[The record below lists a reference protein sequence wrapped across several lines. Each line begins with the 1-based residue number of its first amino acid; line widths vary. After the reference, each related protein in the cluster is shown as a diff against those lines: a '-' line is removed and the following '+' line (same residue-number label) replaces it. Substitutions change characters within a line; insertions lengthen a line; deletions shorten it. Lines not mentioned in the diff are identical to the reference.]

1 MLSLKIL
8 NIKIL
13 PILILIL
20 CLVSIGSEITFLNK
34 IFWITLVFISYF
46 LLKFNFKFKN
56 LLIGGYA
63 LIAIYIQ
70 LRFDQFVFSEEFFL
84 NCLAIL
90 IIAKYSELL
99 TKNNQLSFSM
109 ISMIIAVASLI
120 KGQDLLSSITS
131 LTIIISSVVYMYLLQ
146 QKELMD
152 FNLKNI
158 FKYLAFGFS
167 IFPIIIIF
175 YLVFPRADINFR
187 IFDPSAS
194 SLGIPDNINLGSFR
208 EFSNSEEP
216 VFTLINKNYKKDQLY
231 FRVKVFDYMEK
242 NRSWR
247 PTSNIYMYNTFKNH
261 TKVYKG
267 QNLGETYEII
277 LEPHKG
283 KWIPSLDNSK
293 LKTIDSKIEEN
304 LFNQTYTIKNLIDRK
319 KKIEFFRYNNNQE
332 IYDRLIDYYTLLPN
346 TISKDLVDWSTKNKK
361 NKTDKEYLNTIIKTF
376 ANGSYFYNLSPKN
389 LSGNNYADFFFKSK
403 EGYCE
408 YFAGTFVLLARLG
421 GIPSRIV
428 SGYLGGDLNDIG
440 DFYVFRQKDT
450 HAWAEVWFEEEG
462 WVRVDPTKYIPQ
474 ENVRNTLNDLFN
486 YKKNTS
492 DSPIRLKIFKY
503 VGYYLNYTD
512 FVWTQ
517 HLLSYDNAQRKSFIK
532 DLTNFTFSKTFYWIF
547 IPILSILF
555 VRFLFLFNKKKF
567 IKLVIN
573 FVIWRLR
580 KKYNLLYSDTHQQ
593 ILNKLSVREQNKY
606 KNLFEIFEIV
616 KYSNN
621 EIRYSLIFKSLILK
635 LFRYYLPL

>member
-20 CLVSIGSEITFLNK
+20 CLISIGSEITFLNK
-34 IFWITLVFISYF
+34 IFWISLIFISYF
-46 LLKFNFKFKN
+46 LLKFNFRFKN
-56 LLIGGYA
+56 LLIGIYA

-90 IIAKYSELL
+90 IIAKYSELV

-120 KGQDLLSSITS
+120 NGQDLLSSITS
-131 LTIIISSVVYMYLLQ
+131 LTIIILSIIYMYLVQ

-194 SLGIPDNINLGSFR
+194 SLGIPDSINLGSFR

-261 TKVYKG
+261 IKINKS
-267 QNLGETYEII
+267 QNLGKNYEII
-277 LEPHKG
+277 IEPHKG
-283 KWIPSLDNSK
+283 KWIPTLANSK
-293 LKTIDSKIEEN
+293 LKTIDYKIEEN
-304 LFNQTYTIKNLIDRK
+304 LFNQTFTIKNLIDRK
-319 KKIEFFRYNNNQE
+319 KKIEFLRYKNNQE
-332 IYDRLIDYYTLLPN
+332 INDRLKDYYKLLPN
-346 TISKDLVDWSTKNKK
+346 TISKDLKDWATKNKK
-361 NKTDKEYLNTIIKTF
+361 NKSDKEYLDTITKTF
-376 ANGSYFYNLSPKN
+376 ADGTYFYNLSPKN
-389 LSGNNYADFFFKSK
+389 LSQNNYADFFFNSK

-428 SGYLGGDLNDIG
+428 SGYLGGDLNNIG
-440 DFYVFRQKDT
+440 DFYLFRQKDA
-450 HAWAEVWFEEEG
+450 HAWAEVWFEKEG

-474 ENVRNTLNDLFN
+474 ENIRNTLNDLFN

-492 DSPIRLKIFKY
+492 ESSIRLKIFKY

-532 DLTNFTFSKTFYWIF
+532 DLTNFTFSKTLYWIF

-555 VRFLFLFNKKKF
+555 VRFLLLFNKKKF
-567 IKLVIN
+567 IKILIN

-580 KKYNLLYSDTHQQ
+580 KKYNLLHSDTHQQ
-593 ILNKLSVREQNKY
+593 ILNKLSEREKSKY
-606 KNLFEIFEIV
+606 QNLFKIFEIS

-621 EIRYSLIFKSLILK
+621 EIRYSLIFKSLI
-635 LFRYYLPL
+635 

>member
-1 MLSLKIL
+1 MLNRKIS
-8 NIKIL
+8 NTKIL
-13 PILILIL
+13 PISILIL
-20 CLVSIGSEITFLNK
+20 CLFSIGSEITFLNK
-34 IFWITLVFISYF
+34 IFWMSLVFISYF
-46 LLKFNFKFKN
+46 LLKFNFNFKN
-56 LLIGGYA
+56 LFVGCYA
-63 LIAIYIQ
+63 LIAVYIQ

-90 IIAKYSELL
+90 IIAKYSEIL

-131 LTIIISSVVYMYLLQ
+131 FTIIILSVVYMYLVQ
-146 QKELMD
+146 QKEVMD

-158 FKYLAFGFS
+158 LKYLGFGFS

-175 YLVFPRADINFR
+175 YLIFPRADINFK
-187 IFDPSAS
+187 IFDPSVS

-261 TKVYKG
+261 TKVNTG

-277 LEPHKG
+277 LEPYKG
-283 KWIPSLDNSK
+283 KWIPTLANSK
-293 LKTIDSKIEEN
+293 LKTIDNEIDEN
-304 LFNQTYTIKNLIDRK
+304 LFNQTFSIKNLIDRK
-319 KKIEFFRYNNNQE
+319 KKLEFFKYKNNQE
-332 IYDRLIDYYTLLPN
+332 IYDRLKDYYTLLPN
-346 TISKDLVDWSTKNKK
+346 TISKDLVSWAIENKK
-361 NKTDKEYLNTIIKTF
+361 DKTDEQYLNTIIKTF
-376 ANGSYFYNLSPKN
+376 ADGSYFYNLSPKN
-389 LSGNNYADFFFKSK
+389 LSGNSYADFFFNSK

-428 SGYLGGDLNDIG
+428 SGYLGGDLNNIG
-440 DFYVFRQKDT
+440 DFYVFRQKDA
-450 HAWAEVWFEEEG
+450 HAWAEVWFEREG
-462 WVRVDPTKYIPQ
+462 WVKVDPTKYIPQ

-492 DSPIRLKIFKY
+492 DSSISLKIFKY

-512 FVWTQ
+512 FIWTQ
-517 HLLSYDNAQRKSFIK
+517 HLLSYDNNQRKSFINN
-532 DLTNFTFSKTFYWIF
+532 LINFKFSKSLFWIF
-547 IPILSILF
+547 IPISFFII
-555 VRFLFLFNKKKF
+555 VRFLFLLNKKNF

-573 FVIWRLR
+573 FTIWRLR
-580 KKYNLLYSDTHQQ
+580 KKRKLLYSDTHQQ
-593 ILNKLSVREQNKY
+593 ILNKFSLKEKNKY
-606 KNLFEIFEIV
+606 QYLFKTFEII
-616 KYSNN
+616 KYSNKKI
-621 EIRYSLIFKSLILK
+621 EYSLIFKSLI
-635 LFRYYLPL
+635 

>member
-1 MLSLKIL
+1 MFSLKIS
-8 NIKIL
+8 NIKTL

-34 IFWITLVFISYF
+34 IFWISCIFISYF
-46 LLKFNFKFKN
+46 LLKFNFRFKN

-90 IIAKYSELL
+90 IIAKYSELI

-131 LTIIISSVVYMYLLQ
+131 LTIIILSIIYMYLVQ

-242 NRSWR
+242 DRSWR

-283 KWIPSLDNSK
+283 KWIPTLANSK
-293 LKTIDSKIEEN
+293 LKTIDYKIEEN
-304 LFNQTYTIKNLIDRK
+304 LFNQTFSIKNLIDRK
-319 KKIEFFRYNNNQE
+319 KKIEFFRYNNNQK
-332 IYDRLIDYYTLLPN
+332 INDRLKDYYTLLPN
-346 TISKDLVDWSTKNKK
+346 TISKDLVDWATKNKK
-361 NKTDKEYLNTIIKTF
+361 NKSDKEYLDTITKTF
-376 ANGSYFYNLSPKN
+376 ADGTYFYNLSPKN
-389 LSGNNYADFFFKSK
+389 LSKNSYADFFFKSK

-408 YFAGTFVLLARLG
+408 YYAGTFVLLARLG

-462 WVRVDPTKYIPQ
+462 WVRFDPTKYIPQ

-486 YKKNTS
+486 YTKNTS
-492 DSPIRLKIFKY
+492 DISLRLKIFKY

-517 HLLSYDNAQRKSFIK
+517 HLLSYDNNQRKSFIK
-532 DLTNFTFSKTFYWIF
+532 DLTNFTFSKTLYWIF
-547 IPILSILF
+547 IPILSILL

-573 FVIWRLR
+573 FIIWRLR
-580 KKYNLLYSDTHQQ
+580 KKYNLLHSDTHQQ
-593 ILNKLSVREQNKY
+593 ILSKLSERDKNKY
-606 KNLFEIFEIV
+606 QNLFKIFEIA

-621 EIRYSLIFKSLILK
+621 EIRYSLIFKSLI
-635 LFRYYLPL
+635 

>member
-1 MLSLKIL
+1 MLNLKIS
-8 NIKIL
+8 NTKIL
-13 PILILIL
+13 PISILIL
-20 CLVSIGSEITFLNK
+20 CLFSIGSEITFLNK
-34 IFWITLVFISYF
+34 IFWMSLVFISYL
-46 LLKFNFKFKN
+46 LLKFNFNFKN
-56 LLIGGYA
+56 LFVGSYA
-63 LIAIYIQ
+63 LIAVYIQ

-84 NCLAIL
+84 HCLAIL
-90 IIAKYSELL
+90 IIAKYSEIL

-131 LTIIISSVVYMYLLQ
+131 FTIIILSVVYMYLVQ
-146 QKELMD
+146 QKEVMD

-158 FKYLAFGFS
+158 LKYLGFGFS

-175 YLVFPRADINFR
+175 YLIFPRADINFK
-187 IFDPSAS
+187 IFDPSVS

-261 TKVYKG
+261 TKVNTG

-277 LEPHKG
+277 LEPYKG
-283 KWIPSLDNSK
+283 KWIPTLANSK
-293 LKTIDSKIEEN
+293 LKTIDNEIYEN
-304 LFNQTYTIKNLIDRK
+304 LFNQTFSIKNLIDRK
-319 KKIEFFRYNNNQE
+319 KKLEFFKYKNNQE
-332 IYDRLIDYYTLLPN
+332 IYDRLKDYYTLLPN
-346 TISKDLVDWSTKNKK
+346 TISKDLVSWAIENKK
-361 NKTDKEYLNTIIKTF
+361 DKTDKQYLNTIIKTF
-376 ANGSYFYNLSPKN
+376 ADGSYFYNLSPKN
-389 LSGNNYADFFFKSK
+389 LSGNSYADFFFNSK

-428 SGYLGGDLNDIG
+428 SGYLGGDLNNIG
-440 DFYVFRQKDT
+440 DFYVFRQKDA
-450 HAWAEVWFEEEG
+450 HAWAEVWFEREG
-462 WVRVDPTKYIPQ
+462 WVKVDPTKYIPQ

-492 DSPIRLKIFKY
+492 DSSISLKIFKY

-512 FVWTQ
+512 FIWTQ
-517 HLLSYDNAQRKSFIK
+517 HLLSYDNNQRKSFINN
-532 DLTNFTFSKTFYWIF
+532 LINFKFSKSLFWIF
-547 IPILSILF
+547 IPISFFIF

-573 FVIWRLR
+573 FTIWRLR
-580 KKYNLLYSDTHQQ
+580 KKRKLLYSDTHQQ
-593 ILNKLSVREQNKY
+593 ILNKFSLKEKNKY
-606 KNLFEIFEIV
+606 QYLFKTFEII
-616 KYSNN
+616 KYSNKKI
-621 EIRYSLIFKSLILK
+621 EYSLIFKSLI
-635 LFRYYLPL
+635 

>member
-1 MLSLKIL
+1 MLNLKIP
-8 NIKIL
+8 NTKIL
-13 PILILIL
+13 PISILIL
-20 CLVSIGSEITFLNK
+20 CLFSIGSEITFLNK
-34 IFWITLVFISYF
+34 IFWMSLVFISYL
-46 LLKFNFKFKN
+46 LLKFNFNFKN
-56 LLIGGYA
+56 LFVGSYA
-63 LIAIYIQ
+63 LIAVYIQ

-84 NCLAIL
+84 HCLAIL
-90 IIAKYSELL
+90 IIAKYSEIL

-131 LTIIISSVVYMYLLQ
+131 FTLIILSVVYMYLVQ
-146 QKELMD
+146 QKEVMD

-158 FKYLAFGFS
+158 LKYLGFGFS

-175 YLVFPRADINFR
+175 YLIFPRADINFK
-187 IFDPSAS
+187 IFDPSVS

-261 TKVYKG
+261 TKVNTG

-277 LEPHKG
+277 LEPYKG
-283 KWIPSLDNSK
+283 KWIPTLANSK
-293 LKTIDSKIEEN
+293 LKTIDNEIDEN
-304 LFNQTYTIKNLIDRK
+304 LFNQTFSIKNLIDRK
-319 KKIEFFRYNNNQE
+319 KKLEFFKYKNNQE
-332 IYDRLIDYYTLLPN
+332 IYDRLKDYYTLLPN
-346 TISKDLVDWSTKNKK
+346 TISKDLVNWAIENKK
-361 NKTDKEYLNTIIKTF
+361 DKTDEQYLNTIIKTF
-376 ANGSYFYNLSPKN
+376 ADGSYFYNLSPKN
-389 LSGNNYADFFFKSK
+389 LSGNSYADFFFNSK

-428 SGYLGGDLNDIG
+428 SGYLGGDLNNIG

-450 HAWAEVWFEEEG
+450 HAWAEVWFEKEG
-462 WVRVDPTKYIPQ
+462 WVKVDPTKYIPQ

-492 DSPIRLKIFKY
+492 DSSISLKIFKY

-512 FVWTQ
+512 FIWTQ
-517 HLLSYDNAQRKSFIK
+517 HLLSYDNNQRKSFINN
-532 DLTNFTFSKTFYWIF
+532 LINFKFSKLIFWIF
-547 IPILSILF
+547 IPISFFIF

-573 FVIWRLR
+573 FTIWRLR
-580 KKYNLLYSDTHQQ
+580 KKRKLLYSDTHQQ
-593 ILNKLSVREQNKY
+593 ILNKFSLKEKNKY
-606 KNLFEIFEIV
+606 QYLFKTFEII
-616 KYSNN
+616 KYSNKKI
-621 EIRYSLIFKSLILK
+621 EYSLIFKS
-635 LFRYYLPL
+635 